1 MEAGMMYLFIFAV
14 LFFLFQSQSKK
25 WKAASYR
32 LREEMVETCGGR

>member
-14 LFFLFQSQSKK
+14 FWFQSQSKK

>member
-1 MEAGMMYLFIFAV
+1 MEAGMMYLFIFAG
-14 LFFLFQSQSKK
+14 FFLFQSQSKK